1 MHIIVQP
8 EEFHLHSDGKG
19 WYRATMSRRTLA
31 WGAACSLVRSPARV
45 GPHEQWGPATA
56 RSQPHHH
63 PGRRYMSAP
72 PMAAIAAPSVVATD
86 RARRLNRTRE
96 RGRPSALDDRCNR
109 VTSQEGRGKQFGEG
123 PRGKVL
129 KSRQEAGAV
138 LTVESFVV
146 REWHR
151 GVSRLECMGP
161 PHDCSHAV

>member
-72 PMAAIAAPSVVATD
+72 PMVATD

-96 RGRPSALDDRCNR
+96 RGRPSALDDAIASPRKKDAGNNL
-109 VTSQEGRGKQFGEG
+109 VKDRGA
-123 PRGKVL
+123 R
-129 KSRQEAGAV
+129 
-138 LTVESFVV
+138 
-146 REWHR
+146 
-151 GVSRLECMGP
+151 
-161 PHDCSHAV
+161 